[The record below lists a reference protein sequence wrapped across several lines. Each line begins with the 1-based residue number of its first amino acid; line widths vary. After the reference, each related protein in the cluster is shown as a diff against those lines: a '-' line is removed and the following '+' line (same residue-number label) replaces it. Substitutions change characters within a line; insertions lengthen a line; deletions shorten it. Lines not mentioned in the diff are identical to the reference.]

1 MPFYGNTI
9 YPATYQPTY
18 SPQYVP
24 QYQQQQYQPVV
35 QAQQQTQPIQQQSQP
50 FYNTSRIWVNGK
62 SEADF
67 YPIAPNSAVDLW
79 DRDGKTLYQKRADA
93 TGKPSLII
101 CDVTERSVP
110 TTDASN
116 EKGGQTVSYASKDD
130 LSAVVAA
137 VKDLSGVVSTIKSDV
152 DGIKGDVY
160 GIAGKRKSAKKA
172 EVAEDDD

>member
-9 YPATYQPTY
+9 YPATYQPQY
-18 SPQYVP
+18 SAQYVP
-24 QYQQQQYQPVV
+24 QYQQPQYQPVM
-35 QAQQQTQPIQQQSQP
+35 QAQQQTQPVQQQSQP
-50 FYNTSRIWVNGK
+50 FYNASRIWVNGR

-93 TGKPSLII
+93 TGKPSIAV
-101 CDVTERSVP
+101 CDVTERAMGTS
-110 TTDASN
+110 DAPD
-116 EKGGQTVSYASKDD
+116 EKDGQTVSYASKDD

-137 VKDLSGVVSTIKSDV
+137 VKDLSSVVSTIKSEV

-160 GIAGKRKSAKKA
+160 GIAGKRKSTKKA
-172 EVAEDDD
+172 EVADDDD